1 MKTFQNS
8 LEIPA
13 TPDQVFAAIRDPE
26 RLARWWGP
34 SGFTNTI
41 HAFDFTKGG
50 RWSLTMNGPEGGHW
64 LNENLFAEI
73 EPPAKVVVRHDSE
86 PKYSLTI
93 TLAAS
98 AAGTVVSWSQAIDS
112 DEVADRMEHIVVP
125 ANRQN
130 LERLAVEVG
139 NTHGSART

>member
-1 MKTFQNS
+1 MKTFHDS

-41 HAFDFTKGG
+41 HAFEFRQGG
-50 RWSLTMNGPEGGHW
+50 RWSLTMHGPDGGHW
-64 LNENLFAEI
+64 LNENLFTEI
-73 EPPAKVVVRHDSE
+73 ERPTRVVVRHDSE
-86 PKYSLTI
+86 PKFTLTI
-93 TLAAS
+93 ALAAS
-98 AAGTVVSWSQAIDS
+98 ATGTAVSWAQAIDS
-112 DEVADRMEHIVVP
+112 DEVAERMEPIVVP

-130 LERLAVEVG
+130 LERLAVEVASG
-139 NTHGSART
+139 QAQV